1 VLRSNSI
8 TDWIIAAVVVARCQ
22 STTSPYQ
29 SSINCPEPA
38 AATTEQLVIH
48 HHHHS
53 SIARKISAYR
63 MPLHGDGLAAG
74 ISSAAKRPISDNH
87 SPAVASPA
95 RIATPPPPSERR
107 YSEARTS
114 DYSRHGR
121 SSIRTSELNTEA
133 VDHALRREINR
144 QQREGTPGSSPH
156 RKRQRINGDRYAHAC
171 SWNDGRLLTH

>member
-1 VLRSNSI
+1 
-8 TDWIIAAVVVARCQ
+8 
-22 STTSPYQ
+22 
-29 SSINCPEPA
+29 
-38 AATTEQLVIH
+38 
-48 HHHHS
+48 
-53 SIARKISAYR
+53 
-63 MPLHGDGLAAG
+63 MPLPGEGLAAG

-121 SSIRTSELNTEA
+121 SSTRTSELNPEA
-133 VDHALRREINR
+133 VDHALRREIHR

-156 RKRQRINGDRYAHAC
+156 RKRQRINGDRYAPFITSWMMAIVNSLTASFRPARARTCRPASAC
-171 SWNDGRLLTH
+171 CTKMGRLPHPLGRRSGLLTENCTFKGVSRMPANG